1 MMVTWNRELVVE
13 WRSDSVYILKVE
25 LTVVVGYQRDTSKM
39 TKMLS
44 LSTWLK

>member
-13 WRSDSVYILKVE
+13 WWSDSVYIFKVE
-25 LTVVVGYQRDTSKM
+25 FTIVVRQEKYKSKM

-44 LSTWLK
+44 MSA